1 MRASRGMG
9 DINPAKMPK
18 AKMKQRKDGASFEMF
33 AKGGS
38 TKTATEP
45 KKLKGFKK

>member
-1 MRASRGMG
+1 MG

-45 KKLKGFKK
+45 KRSKGFKK